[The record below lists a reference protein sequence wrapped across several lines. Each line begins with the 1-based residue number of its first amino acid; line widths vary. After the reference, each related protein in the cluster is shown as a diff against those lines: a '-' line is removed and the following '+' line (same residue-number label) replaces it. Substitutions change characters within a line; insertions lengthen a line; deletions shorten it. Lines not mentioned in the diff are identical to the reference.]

1 MSFRI
6 RKEPK
11 PEPKT
16 VPKGMFVHTA
26 AYAQLWAEWRK
37 NNPGQPYNQFIY
49 DALDA
54 LEVCY
59 QRRRK
64 EAA

>member
-6 RKEPK
+6 RKEPL
-11 PEPKT
+11 PEPAT
-16 VPKGMFVHTA
+16 VPPAMFVRTA
-26 AYAQLWAEWRK
+26 AYAALWKEWRA
-37 NNPGQPYNQFIY
+37 NNQRQPFNQFIY

-54 LEVCY
+54 LEAAY